1 MAKKQVRLSEK
12 AIQLAKDQLSINDSA
27 NPTPDELITLLIMQN
42 QSSKEVAQRVLDYM
56 GDEFTQR
63 VNGQNRRRLDYV
75 KGHFVE
81 NGSQLGISHIL
92 DIIDQT
98 PTETGMSEILNELKI
113 MRNENIKEHRKQFN
127 MFNVYFSS
135 LKLMIADLLKKS
147 HTNTSDPASIVAD
160 ITLSDETQSIVKGMD
175 AYSLNDARMKS
186 SINNKRQGDYD
197 D

>member
-12 AIQLAKDQLSINDSA
+12 AIHLAKEQLSINDSA

-42 QSSKEVAQRVLDYM
+42 QSSKETAQRVLDYM

-63 VNGQNRRRLDYV
+63 VDGQNRRRLDYV
-75 KGHFVE
+75 KGHFIE
-81 NGSQLGISHIL
+81 NGSRLGIRHIL

-98 PTETGMSEILNELKI
+98 PTDTGMSEILNELKI

-127 MFNVYFSS
+127 IFNVFFSS
-135 LKLMIADLLKKS
+135 LKLMLADLLRKS

-160 ITLSDETQSIVKGMD
+160 ITLSDDTQSIVKGMD
-175 AYSLNDARMKS
+175 AYSLNDARKKS
-186 SINNKRQGDYD
+186 SVNNKRQGDYD